1 MVIGHAGERGRGALW
16 HVAVDLKFD
25 WDHVPIHLHKMI
37 AMIAEETRLSLSHVT
52 QIVVQVIEI
61 CPSSLSLDSWA

>member
-1 MVIGHAGERGRGALW
+1 MVIGHAGERGRGARW
-16 HVAVDLKFD
+16 HVAVVLKFD
-25 WDHVPIHLHKMI
+25 WDHVPILLHKMV

-61 CPSSLSLDSWA
+61 CPLSLNLNSWS